1 MRSGRDILAQA
12 LLLLNYTDLYEQ
24 LDTPA
29 TAVMTARGLAAVN
42 QIYGDL
48 WYTGREDPFLPLT
61 SLEEPV
67 LLNDR
72 QTKDVMPFGVAMLLA
87 MSEGD
92 GDNQQVYATIYNRKR
107 AAAPIHRRRKDVL
120 FARLREEAGR

>member
-24 LDTPA
+24 IDDST
-29 TAVMTARGLAAVN
+29 TTTISARGLAAVN

-48 WYTGREDPFLPLT
+48 WYTGRKDPFLPLT

-92 GDNQQVYATIYNRKR
+92 GEKGETYATMYHRKR
-107 AAAPIHRRRKDVL
+107 AAAPIPQRRKDVL
-120 FARLREEAGR
+120 FAGLREDADV

>member
-1 MRSGRDILAQA
+1 MRSGRDILVRA
-12 LLLLNYTDLYEQ
+12 LWLLDYTDLLAD
-24 LDTPA
+24 LDDIKPRAINT
-29 TAVMTARGLAAVN
+29 RGLAAVN

-61 SLEEPV
+61 SLDEPV

-72 QTKDVMPFGVAMLLA
+72 QTKDVMPYGVAMLLA

-92 GDNQQVYATIYNRKR
+92 SDSQQMYAAMYNRKR
-107 AAAPIHRRRKDVL
+107 AAAPITHRRKDVL
-120 FARLREEAGR
+120 FAKMREEAGI

>member
-1 MRSGRDILAQA
+1 MRSGRDILARA
-12 LLLLNYTDLYEQ
+12 LLLLNYTDLYER
-24 LDTPA
+24 LDDATPP
-29 TAVMTARGLAAVN
+29 AVAARGLAAVN

-48 WYTGREDPFLPLT
+48 WYTGRDDPFLPLT
-61 SLEEPV
+61 SLDEPV

-92 GDNQQVYATIYNRKR
+92 SDNQQVYATIYNRKR
-107 AAAPIHRRRKDVL
+107 AAAPIARRRKDVP
-120 FARLREEAGR
+120 FAKLREEAGV